1 MFSVWKVNCLQVII
15 VIFIITIIILL
26 LLLFYSRW
34 LYSQG
39 SLKINVKIKYGLD
52 TNPLIRLVE
61 KQTKKPSCRRT
72 ALKCWTSSSSSSSL
86 SSSSSSLCPP
96 AQSLCDYA
104 SLLLLLLLP
113 GTIISTK
120 TAMHNSQFVLIMNKV
135 EKITSDTSFRSRD
148 CTKLF
153 AEQVGREWQ
162 LQILRLC
169 PEHKLFSSVLQRS
182 AAL

>member
-61 KQTKKPSCRRT
+61 KKTVVQKNSIKVLNIVVVVIIIVIIIIIIVPNSAKPMRLR
-72 ALKCWTSSSSSSSL
+72 
-86 SSSSSSLCPP
+86 
-96 AQSLCDYA
+96 
-104 SLLLLLLLP
+104 
-113 GTIISTK
+113 IIVVVVVT
-120 TAMHNSQFVLIMNKV
+120 TWYNN
-135 EKITSDTSFRSRD
+135 
-148 CTKLF
+148 
-153 AEQVGREWQ
+153 
-162 LQILRLC
+162 
-169 PEHKLFSSVLQRS
+169 
-182 AAL
+182 